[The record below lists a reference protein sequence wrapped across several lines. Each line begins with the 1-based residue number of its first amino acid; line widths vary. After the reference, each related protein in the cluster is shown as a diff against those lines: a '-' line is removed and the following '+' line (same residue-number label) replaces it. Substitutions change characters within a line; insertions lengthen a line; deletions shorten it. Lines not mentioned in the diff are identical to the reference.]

1 MATEGNAGFWRSD
14 IKEQIPVIL
23 NLIIESWRTFAPPI
37 KPKPYEP
44 RINRKFCSHLRSHK
58 HRSIH
63 LFKIWSHQEL
73 LSEEGVLI
81 GEPDI
86 LFSSYGNDEDEYF
99 ACECKVLNKTDKT
112 GRWFSLA
119 GEYIDGGVMRY
130 VEERYSGGTNGG
142 MVGYV
147 MDGDTDKAIKC
158 VNEAIETR
166 KQNLGIEGK
175 AELKKSSIRPEC
187 QQTRETRHLIGNGCF
202 IVHHIFLPVMNR
214 N

>member
-1 MATEGNAGFWRSD
+1 MAISGSVDPWTDTFPED
-14 IKEQIPVIL
+14 LLPQLLDLVIK
-23 NLIIESWRTFAPPI
+23 SWETFPQPFFSELEVPI
-37 KPKPYEP
+37 TK
-44 RINRKFCSHLRSHK
+44 NFVVHLRSNQN
-58 HRSIH
+58 RSIH
-63 LFKIWSHQEL
+63 LFRIDWESNVLNEKGVQKGRIDIRFTHGY
-73 LSEEGVLI
+73 SE
-81 GEPDI
+81 
-86 LFSSYGNDEDEYF
+86 SEYF
-99 ACECKVLNKTDKT
+99 SLECKLLNKTDKNR
-112 GRWFSLA
+112 RWSSLA
-119 GEYIDGGVMRY
+119 REYIDEGVMRY

-187 QQTRETRHLIGNGCF
+187 QQTRETRHLIRNGCF